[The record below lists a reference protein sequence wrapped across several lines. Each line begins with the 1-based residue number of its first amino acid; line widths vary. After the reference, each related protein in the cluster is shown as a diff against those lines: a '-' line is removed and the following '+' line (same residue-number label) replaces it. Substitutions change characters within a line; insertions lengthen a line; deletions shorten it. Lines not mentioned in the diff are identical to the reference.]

1 MFLTYVLAM
10 FLPRGPPV
18 DAPSP
23 GPSGRMLLCGLHG
36 TVALHG
42 CPCDLYCWCCHHP
55 LVAKGQLENAAKPVM
70 ADEVP

>member
-36 TVALHG
+36 TGALHG
-42 CPCDLYCWCCHHP
+42 CPCDLYCWCSITRS
-55 LVAKGQLENAAKPVM
+55 LRKGSWKMLRNR
-70 ADEVP
+70 